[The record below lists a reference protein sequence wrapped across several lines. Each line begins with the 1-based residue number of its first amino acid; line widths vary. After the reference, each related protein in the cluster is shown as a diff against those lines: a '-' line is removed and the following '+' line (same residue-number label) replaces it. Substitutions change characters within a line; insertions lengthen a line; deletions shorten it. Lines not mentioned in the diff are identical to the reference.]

1 MKKKSELETNLF
13 DKAMEWYQSG
23 DRGKKEAAMELFPE
37 SLLESEI
44 ENYKKR
50 NKKER
55 LKLRDET
62 LKQMLERAKKTF
74 PIGSLI
80 WSDDGCEDY
89 PHLVVGE
96 PYIGTTK
103 YNTHIPDDVYHYWE
117 DDNVERKTVLV
128 HTIRLSHGEVSGNCE
143 KWGRGIVGLERLLIN
158 SDKPEGKRYPDRPLF
173 VDLKKYYVSEK
184 NERNK
189 KIESLRE
196 KIGRWQK
203 EIDDWS
209 KELSEWED
217 YDPENLTKDKLK
229 EILNKWKW

>member
-1 MKKKSELETNLF
+1 MKKKNELETNLF

-23 DRGKKEAAMELFPE
+23 DSGKKEAAMELFPE
-37 SLLESEI
+37 SLLKSEI

-50 NKKER
+50 NKQER

-80 WSDDGCEDY
+80 WSDDSCEHLL
-89 PHLVVGE
+89 HLVVGE
-96 PYIGTTK
+96 PYIGSTT
-103 YNTHIPDDVYHYWE
+103 YNTHIPDGVYHYWE
-117 DDNVERKTVLV
+117 DDDVERKTVLV
-128 HTIRLSHGEVSGNCE
+128 HTIRLYHGEVDGNCE
-143 KWGRGIVGLERLLIN
+143 KWGRGIVGLEKLLIN

-184 NERNK
+184 DERDK

-196 KIGRWQK
+196 NINRWQK
-203 EIDDWS
+203 EIDTWS
-209 KELSEWED
+209 KELSDWED

-229 EILNKWKW
+229 EILDKWKW